1 MSSEKSIQLE
11 RKQWRENSL
20 LNVLAVK
27 KLSNEIDKI
36 LSNQPVKNMENKMS
50 EDKLIKSNYNKIT

>member
-1 MSSEKSIQLE
+1 MSAEKKSIQLE

-20 LNVLAVK
+20 LNVMAVK

-36 LSNQPVKNMENKMS
+36 ISNQPVKNMEK
-50 EDKLIKSNYNKIT
+50 KIR

>member
-1 MSSEKSIQLE
+1 MLKKYGVQYNMSSEKKSIQLE

-20 LNVLAVK
+20 LNVIAVK

-36 LSNQPVKNMENKMS
+36 ISKQPQKNMENKNPS
-50 EDKLIKSNYNKIT
+50 K